1 MKDYSVLKVTK
12 SIIQRYSIMHYCRFL
27 IISVAVLSFTYL
39 NAQEPIR
46 YKIPTTKLAVSEIV
60 PDIKTDTIIE
70 QNAFEATQL
79 ITLGE
84 YKEFLTFLAQKYDDN
99 KAISY
104 FPDSSICFAVA
115 DYTAY
120 LSDTIYEKYP
130 VLGVSW
136 ENAMSYCIWCS
147 QKDDIMQQGFYY
159 QLPDFT
165 EYAAIRK
172 KDSLSPEL
180 NLIREDYSEW
190 SMVSKDESLLE
201 FAVIRKFNLKFLN
214 YIHLEEENGHPAMR
228 RKEILGNNFH
238 FKRKNLFF
246 NDFRSYYQN
255 KGYHYVGFRMIKKE
269 IPNETD
275 SSIYSNILRL
285 YDYE

>member
-1 MKDYSVLKVTK
+1 
-12 SIIQRYSIMHYCRFL
+12 MHQYRFL
-27 IISVAVLSFTYL
+27 IITVFVLSFTSL

-46 YKIPTTKLAVSEIV
+46 YNIPKTKLAVSEIV

-70 QNAFEATQL
+70 QNAFDAAQL

-84 YKEFLTFLAQKYDDN
+84 YKEFLTFLAQEYDEN

-104 FPDSSICFAVA
+104 FPDSSICFDVA

-120 LSDTIYEKYP
+120 KTDTIYEKYP

-136 ENAMSYCIWCS
+136 ENAMSYCIWRS
-147 QKDDIMQQGFYY
+147 RKDDIVQQGYY
-159 QLPDFT
+159 YRLPNYT

-172 KDSLSPEL
+172 MDSLHPEYK
-180 NLIREDYSEW
+180 LICKDYSEW
-190 SMVSKDESLLE
+190 SIVSKDETTFY
-201 FAVIRKFNLKFLN
+201 FAKSSESKLDFLN
-214 YIHLEEENGHPAMR
+214 YHFFAENTDPLALK
-228 RKEILGNNFH
+228 RKVIFGNNFH
-238 FKRKNLFF
+238 FKRKNVYF
-246 NDFRSYYQN
+246 NNFSKYQN
-255 KGYHYVGFRMIKKE
+255 KGYHYVGFRLIKKE

>member
-12 SIIQRYSIMHYCRFL
+12 SIIQRYSIMHYYRFSL
-27 IISVAVLSFTYL
+27 FTVFVLSFTYL

-70 QNAFEATQL
+70 QNAFEVTQL
-79 ITLGE
+79 ITIGE
-84 YKEFLTFLAQKYDDN
+84 YKEFLTFLAQEYDEN

-104 FPDSSICFAVA
+104 FPDSSICFAVV
-115 DYTAY
+115 DYTTY

-136 ENAMSYCIWCS
+136 ENAMSYCIWRS
-147 QKDDIMQQGFYY
+147 RKDDLMQQGFYY

-190 SMVSKDESLLE
+190 SMNSKDEPSLG
-201 FAVIRKFNLKFLN
+201 FTVTRKFKLYYLSYIYLGEKEDPLALK
-214 YIHLEEENGHPAMR
+214 

-238 FKRKNLFF
+238 FKRKNLFI

-255 KGYHYVGFRMIKKE
+255 KGYHYVGFRLIKKE
-269 IPNETD
+269 IPNEAD
-275 SSIYSNILRL
+275 SSIYSNIIRL

>member
-1 MKDYSVLKVTK
+1 
-12 SIIQRYSIMHYCRFL
+12 MHYGRF
-27 IISVAVLSFTYL
+27 SVFTVFVLSFAYL

-46 YKIPTTKLAVSEIV
+46 YNIPQTKLAVSEIV

-70 QNAFEATQL
+70 QHAFEATQL

-84 YKEFLTFLAQKYDDN
+84 YKEFLTFLAQEYDEN
-99 KAISY
+99 KAIFY

-115 DYTAY
+115 DYTTY
-120 LSDTIYEKYP
+120 LTDTIYEKYP

-136 ENAMSYCIWCS
+136 ENAMSYCIWRS
-147 QKDDIMQQGFYY
+147 RKDDLIQQGFYY

-190 SMVSKDESLLE
+190 SMVTKDEAYLEIAVEIKFSLN
-201 FAVIRKFNLKFLN
+201 FFN
-214 YIHLEEENGHPAMR
+214 YIHIEKENDHPAFK
-228 RKEILGNNFH
+228 RKVILGNNFH

-246 NDFRSYYQN
+246 NDFYSRYQN

>member
-1 MKDYSVLKVTK
+1 MKDYSVLQVTK
-12 SIIQRYSIMHYCRFL
+12 LIIQRYSIMHYCRFL
-27 IISVAVLSFTYL
+27 LFTVFVLSFSYL
-39 NAQEPIR
+39 IAQEPIR

-60 PDIKTDTIIE
+60 PNIKTDTIIE

-84 YKEFLTFLAQKYDDN
+84 YKEFLTFLAQEYDEN

-104 FPDSSICFAVA
+104 LPDSSICFAVV
-115 DYTAY
+115 DYTTY

-136 ENAMSYCIWCS
+136 ENAMSYCIWRS
-147 QKDDIMQQGFYY
+147 RKDDLMQQGFYY

-190 SMVSKDESLLE
+190 SMVSKDETLWE
-201 FAVIRKFNLKFLN
+201 FALIRKSNLKFLN
-214 YIHLEEENGHPAMR
+214 YIRLGEENDVPAAK

-238 FKRKNLFF
+238 FKRKNLFI

-255 KGYHYVGFRMIKKE
+255 KGYHYVGFRLIKKRF
-269 IPNETD
+269 
-275 SSIYSNILRL
+275 RL
-285 YDYE
+285 KRIVPFIQT